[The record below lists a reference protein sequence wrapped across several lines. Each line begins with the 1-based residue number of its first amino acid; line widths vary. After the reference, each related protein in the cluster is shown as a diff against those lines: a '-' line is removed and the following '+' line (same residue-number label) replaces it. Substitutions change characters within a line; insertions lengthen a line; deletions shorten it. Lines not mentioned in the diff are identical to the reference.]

1 MHPFARTAARGR
13 GLAEARQSEAVP
25 ASQVL
30 RGLARAFGAAL
41 IFAVPMLMTEEL
53 WDLGAAM
60 DRRRLALMVVLAI
73 PLLVGVAHRI
83 GFEPSFGWREDLR
96 DAFIALGVGLVA
108 AAAILATF
116 GVIGDP
122 PRFDQA
128 IGRAAIQAVPAAL
141 GALLARSQLARAGEK
156 GEEGEDQPQAFG
168 GYAGT
173 LFMMLVGALFLSLNM
188 APTQEMLLISFGMT
202 AWHTIALIALT
213 LAVTHAFVYAGG
225 NRDDREARQ
234 PLADFLRF
242 SLVGYVLALGV
253 SAAVLWLF
261 GRLDGLGLAAALS
274 ATVVLGFPSALG
286 AAAARLIL

>member
-1 MHPFARTAARGR
+1 
-13 GLAEARQSEAVP
+13 VP
-25 ASQVL
+25 AGQVL
-30 RGLARAFGAAL
+30 SGLARAFGAAL

-122 PRFDQA
+122 PRPDQA

-141 GALLARSQLARAGEK
+141 GALLARSQLARAGERRDE
-156 GEEGEDQPQAFG
+156 GEERPQAFG

-188 APTQEMLLISFGMT
+188 APTQEMLLISFSMT

-213 LAVTHAFVYAGG
+213 LAVTHAFVYAHG
-225 NRDDREARQ
+225 NRDDREARH

-253 SAAVLWLF
+253 SASALWLF

>member
-1 MHPFARTAARGR
+1 
-13 GLAEARQSEAVP
+13 LAKARQSEAVP

-73 PLLVGVAHRI
+73 PLLVGVAHRV

-108 AAAILATF
+108 AAAILAIF

-122 PRFDQA
+122 PRPDQA
-128 IGRAAIQAVPAAL
+128 VGRAAIQAVPAAL
-141 GALLARSQLARAGEK
+141 GALLARSQLARAGEARD
-156 GEEGEDQPQAFG
+156 GEEDRPQALS
-168 GYAGT
+168 GYGGT

-188 APTQEMLLISFGMT
+188 APTQEMLLISFSMT
-202 AWHTIALIALT
+202 AWHAIALIALT
-213 LAVTHAFVYAGG
+213 LAVTHAFVYARG

-253 SAAVLWLF
+253 SAAALWLF
-261 GRLDGLGLAAALS
+261 GRLDGLGPAAALS